1 MSAPSGNLWG
11 RNWESPTGS
20 PLTRSASMSSLTVRA
35 IISRQSLR
43 LDANLAFVSIQC
55 GYRRK
60 RRTHMLNLA
69 ILLEDSAREVPTR
82 TAIVCEETRLSY
94 AELNAATNQ
103 VAHGLAQAGIQ
114 KGDTVALSC
123 QDVPSFVIVY
133 YGILKAGAAVMPL
146 NILLKTREIAYHL
159 TDGDAQAYFCQE
171 GSPELP
177 IGQMG
182 YAAFQEVESCQHFFL
197 MTNEPGAP
205 SSIPGATI
213 LSMLMADQPTTFET
227 VATSPDDTAVILYTS
242 GTTGKPKGAE
252 LTHLNMLLNARL
264 SDTMYP
270 RADHDVH
277 LITLPLF
284 HSFGQ
289 TVQMNAGIYNRA
301 TLVLLPRFS
310 PDAALHLMDEE
321 NITIFAGV
329 PTMYWAMLHYPR
341 ADQYDLQKISRN
353 LRITVSGGA
362 AMPVEVMRAFNEK
375 FNVKVLEG
383 YGLSETSPI
392 AVFNRLDREA
402 RPGSIGFPVWGV
414 EVRLV
419 DANDQ
424 DVGTGE
430 VGEIAIRGH
439 NVMKG
444 YYKRPEA
451 TAEAMRHG
459 WFHTGDIG
467 RRDED
472 GYLYIVDRVKD
483 MIIRGGFNVY
493 PREIEEV
500 LMTHPAVSLAA
511 VIGVPHDRH
520 GEEVKAFVIL
530 KAGATITEV
539 ELVAWSKQNMADYK
553 YPRLIEF
560 RTELPMTATVKVL
573 KSELRS

>member
-1 MSAPSGNLWG
+1 
-11 RNWESPTGS
+11 
-20 PLTRSASMSSLTVRA
+20 
-35 IISRQSLR
+35 
-43 LDANLAFVSIQC
+43 
-55 GYRRK
+55 
-60 RRTHMLNLA
+60 MLNLA
-69 ILLEDSAREVPTR
+69 ILLNDSAREVPER
-82 TAIVCEETRLSY
+82 TAIVCEGTRLSY
-94 AELNAATNQ
+94 AELQAATNQ
-103 VAHGLAQAGIQ
+103 VAHGLVQSGIS
-114 KGDTVALSC
+114 KGDRIALSC
-123 QDVPSFVIVY
+123 QDVPSFVIAY
-133 YGILKAGAAVMPL
+133 YGILKAGGVVVPL
-146 NILLKTREIAYHL
+146 NVLLKTREIVYHL
-159 TDGDAQAYFCQE
+159 IDSDAKAYFCLD
-171 GSPELP
+171 GTPELP
-177 IGQMG
+177 IGQLG
-182 YAAFQEVESCQHFFL
+182 YAAFQQVESCQHFFL
-197 MTNEPGAP
+197 MTNEPDAP
-205 SSIPGATI
+205 SSIPGAQT
-213 LSMLMADQPTTFET
+213 LSVLMRDQPKTFET
-227 VATSPDDTAVILYTS
+227 VATGPDDTAIILYTS

-252 LTHLNMLLNARL
+252 LSHLNMLLNARL

-270 RADHDVH
+270 RAEHDVH

-310 PDAALHLMDEE
+310 PDSALRLMEEE

-329 PTMYWAMLHYPR
+329 PTMYWALLHYPK
-341 ADQYDLQKISRN
+341 ADKYDLKKIAHT
-353 LRITVSGGA
+353 LRVTISGGA

-375 FNVKVLEG
+375 FNVTILEG

-392 AVFNRLDREA
+392 AVFNRMDREIKS
-402 RPGSIGFPVWGV
+402 GSIGFPVWGV

-419 DANDQ
+419 DADDQ

-444 YYKRPEA
+444 YYNRPEA
-451 TAEAMRHG
+451 TAEAMRNG

-467 RRDED
+467 RQDED

-530 KAGATITEV
+530 KAGSTVTES
-539 ELVAWSKQNMADYK
+539 ELLAWSKQNMADYK
-553 YPRLIEF
+553 YPRLFEI
-560 RTELPMTATVKVL
+560 RIELPMTATGKVL